1 MAESTVCKTNRDGTI
16 TIADLGGT
24 NSYTIAFE
32 TGDFNADTPGPEI
45 LLFLDRGEIGA
56 TPCVR
61 KGDEAISTG
70 GFSCYLRDVTDAAT
84 ETALDFIHQSGF
96 VGASWVSTLGATAEV
111 ETVSV
116 TVTINGTVHGD
127 GADHTVVYNHCRLKG
142 GFAEGQPNLIT
153 FTWGSYELYPTVT

>member
-16 TIADLGGT
+16 TIADLAGT

-32 TGDFNADTPGPEI
+32 AGDFTADTPGAEI

-61 KGDEAISTG
+61 KGDEATQSG
-70 GFSCYLRDVTDAAT
+70 GFTAYMRDVTDAAT
-84 ETALDFIHQSGF
+84 ETAMDFIHQTGF

-116 TVTINGTVHGD
+116 LVTIAGTVHGD
-127 GADHTVVYNHCRLKG
+127 GADHTVLYNHCRLKG
-142 GFAEGQPNLIT
+142 SWNEAQPNIIS
-153 FTWGSYELYPTVT
+153 FTWTSYELYPTVT